1 MLKMFSFF
9 KNKTLNNKL
18 LNLSVQKIKVFDVAS
33 TDSNFWHDVHNV
45 DNKMM
50 QTPSNFY
57 LGFTKFVHFLKN
69 EMHII
74 GLSFYTK
81 LEVVLSRNNN
91 KYVFKIIDVKKCY
104 LFDDRDLVFI
114 LKNGDLVVL
123 SCLDKKVSLYL
134 MTHNFLWKDFSYG
147 FNENYYKKNL

>member
-1 MLKMFSFF
+1 
-9 KNKTLNNKL
+9 
-18 LNLSVQKIKVFDVAS
+18 
-33 TDSNFWHDVHNV
+33 
-45 DNKMM
+45 
-50 QTPSNFY
+50 
-57 LGFTKFVHFLKN
+57 
-69 EMHII
+69 MHII

-147 FNENYYKKNL
+147 FNESYYKKNL

>member
-1 MLKMFSFF
+1 MK
-9 KNKTLNNKL
+9 K
-18 LNLSVQKIKVFDVAS
+18 
-33 TDSNFWHDVHNV
+33 W
-45 DNKMM
+45 
-50 QTPSNFY
+50 
-57 LGFTKFVHFLKN
+57 
-69 EMHII
+69 
-74 GLSFYTK
+74 LSFYTK